1 MALNIFILS
10 KYIQM
15 YQILMKEGV
24 IMNKNVIY
32 VDFIFTHKK
41 INYLTFHIIYPL
53 SFLKKAVYFISSLY
67 NNLDIEKPKIKNVQ

>member
-1 MALNIFILS
+1 
-10 KYIQM
+10 
-15 YQILMKEGV
+15 
-24 IMNKNVIY
+24 MNKNVIY

-53 SFLKKAVYFISSLY
+53 SFLKKAMYFISSLY